1 MMNKNIMLYINKLQG
16 FRTAVKNFHWDAKTM
31 SEHEL
36 MDSLDELLGDHQD
49 EVAEIAQGIYNIK
62 IKKNE
67 LKPRAYS
74 MKTSEKFLK
83 DILQCSERF
92 YKALGDNKKYIGLR
106 SVVEDF
112 IGQINKQ
119 NYLLKMCLSES
130 VQRVI
135 REGLMKYGKLIK

>member
-1 MMNKNIMLYINKLQG
+1 MINKNIMLYINKLQG
-16 FRTAVKNFHWDAKTM
+16 FRTAVKNLHWDAKTM

-36 MDSLDELLGDHQD
+36 MDKLDDLLGDHQD
-49 EVAEIAQGIYNIK
+49 EVAEIAQGIYNTK

-67 LKPRAYS
+67 LKPRPYRI
-74 MKTSEKFLK
+74 KDSEKFLK

-92 YKALGDNKKYIGLR
+92 HKSLGENKRYLGLK

-130 VQRVI
+130 IRRAI
-135 REGLMKYGKLIK
+135 REGLLKYGKLI